1 LWPLTEIILDFK
13 PFDYTFVSSK
23 KHNIHMNKKFLGLSA
38 FMAAVFFTFSFTTNP
53 ANDIESL
60 AIGAAAPKTDLKMS
74 DISGKAYSLS
84 DLKKEN
90 GLLVIFSC
98 NGCPFV
104 VGAEGYG
111 EGWEGRY
118 PELQKLAD
126 EKKIGMVLVNSNE
139 AKRDKGDNLEDMK
152 ARAKEHGFGSS
163 KYVYDKNSELA
174 NAFGARTTPH
184 VFLFDKNMKLI
195 YKGAIDDN
203 NESASK
209 VTKTYL
215 KDAMQSAAAGK
226 AVSVSESKP
235 VGCSIKR
242 VTQ

>member
-1 LWPLTEIILDFK
+1 MVLNQSK
-13 PFDYTFVSSK
+13 PFLLTFVSISK
-23 KHNIHMNKKFLGLSA
+23 LFNQMKKKLLALTALVALGLSIY
-38 FMAAVFFTFSFTTNP
+38 SFTTTGN
-53 ANDIESL
+53 NDPESL
-60 AIGAAAPKTDLKMS
+60 AIGASAPKTDYKLT
-74 DISGKAYSLS
+74 DISGKVFTLN
-84 DLKKEN
+84 DLKKDN

-98 NGCPFV
+98 NTCPFV

-139 AKRDKGDNLEDMK
+139 AKREKGDNLEDMK
-152 ARAKEHGFGSS
+152 IRAKEHGFSS
-163 KYVYDKNSELA
+163 SRYVYDKGSELA

-184 VFLFDKNMKLI
+184 VFLFDKNMKLV

-209 VTKTYL
+209 VSKTYL
-215 KDAMQSAAAGK
+215 KDAMTSAAAGK
-226 AVSVSESKP
+226 AVKESETKP

-242 VTQ
+242 VAQ

>member
-1 LWPLTEIILDFK
+1 
-13 PFDYTFVSSK
+13 
-23 KHNIHMNKKFLGLSA
+23 MNKKFFALTA
-38 FMAAVFFTFSFTTNP
+38 FFAAVFLTFSFTTNP
-53 ANDIESL
+53 VNEIESL
-60 AIGAAAPKTDLKMS
+60 AIGAAAPKADYKMT
-74 DISGKAYSLS
+74 DISGKAFSLNE
-84 DLKKEN
+84 LKKEN

-98 NGCPFV
+98 NTCPFV

-118 PELQKLAD
+118 PELQKIAD

-139 AKRDKGDNLEDMK
+139 AKREKGDNLEDMK
-152 ARAKEHGFGSS
+152 TRAKEHGFFNS

-209 VTKTYL
+209 VSKTYL
-215 KDAMQSAAAGK
+215 KDAMTSAAAGK
-226 AVSVSESKP
+226 TVAVSESKP

-242 VTQ
+242 VAQ